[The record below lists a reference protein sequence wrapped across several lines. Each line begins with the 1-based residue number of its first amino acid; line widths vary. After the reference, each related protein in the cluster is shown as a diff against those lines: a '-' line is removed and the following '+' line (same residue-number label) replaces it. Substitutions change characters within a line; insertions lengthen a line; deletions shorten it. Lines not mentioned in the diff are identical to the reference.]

1 MTGYGK
7 KFEFSLMSFKI
18 SDKELLKNSIKYGK
32 KLKKTENKIWQQ
44 SCLWRF
50 WEIRKKKTY
59 VDSVITNFHN
69 NKIPK
74 EKTTCKCL

>member
-32 KLKKTENKIWQQ
+32 KLKKTENKI
-44 SCLWRF
+44 
-50 WEIRKKKTY
+50 
-59 VDSVITNFHN
+59 
-69 NKIPK
+69 
-74 EKTTCKCL
+74 